1 MTTTNDP
8 QQPAGPRPSR
18 SSLRLTDDE
27 IWSFVTDAHT
37 AIMTTLRRDGM
48 PITLPLWFACV
59 DRTMYTHTRG
69 KKLRRLARDRR
80 ASVLVESG
88 EAWVELKAVHFTGI
102 AEVVDLDQQTLD
114 RVETETARKYDAFR
128 TPATDMP
135 PATALHYATTMRWV
149 RFTPDDRVLT
159 WDNTKIAQATR

>member
-8 QQPAGPRPSR
+8 RQPAGPRPSR
-18 SSLRLTDDE
+18 SSRPLTDDE
-27 IWSFVTDAHT
+27 IWSFVTGGDT

-48 PITLPLWFACV
+48 PITLPLWFARV
-59 DRTMYTHTRG
+59 DRTMYAHTRG

-80 ASVLVESG
+80 ASALVESG
-88 EAWVELKAVHFTGI
+88 EAWVELKA
-102 AEVVDLDQQTLD
+102 
-114 RVETETARKYDAFR
+114 
-128 TPATDMP
+128 
-135 PATALHYATTMRWV
+135 V